1 MAYSKYYPNGWAD
14 NETGGTPIT
23 AASLNHMEKGIA
35 DAHDAAAGADSA
47 AAQALT
53 DAKKYSDA
61 NLATAKKYSDQNLA
75 AAKTYADG
83 VLTSAKSYTDTR
95 ESVLNGKIS
104 TNASDIAALDTRLG
118 GLTFVINA
126 DDLGLDIVID

>member
-14 NETGGTPIT
+14 NEAGGTPIT
-23 AASLNHMEKGIA
+23 AASLNHMEDGIA
-35 DAHDAAAGADSA
+35 AAQQAAENAAGDAS
-47 AAQALT
+47 QALT

-61 NLATAKKYSDQNLA
+61 NLKAAKEYSNTNLAAAKKYSDDNL
-75 AAKTYADG
+75 KT
-83 VLTSAKSYTDTR
+83 AKSYTDAR
-95 ESVLNGKIS
+95 ETVINGKIS
-104 TNASDIAALDTRLG
+104 ANASAISALDTRLG